1 MTCRTIALPLVLLTT
16 VVALIAL
23 SLAAPACALSAPVGQ
38 NGAGD
43 LVAETEVTVAVTA
56 TLAPTPTL
64 QAELS
69 PLVNA
74 VMVKQATIEALDASG
89 AAPGQD
95 DISRPQTINVSVYA
109 VDEQRSD
116 VETFLADNGV
126 PVRGKMKCG
135 DECLILWADVP
146 VSLLQALSVHPAVG
160 LIDSTKRY
168 YEQLDEYLHNIV
180 AEYDAGLIT
189 EQEALARIL
198 GPRRN
203 DRVLL
208 TVTVDNETNA
218 ATVIN
223 FLENNDV
230 YVPTE
235 NLLTTTFFAALI
247 PVSLILPLSQRT
259 GVLHIG
265 VYAMGY
271 DNDNPDPVLEEYIDS
286 QFFAPSSRQVSG
298 ETIASEVGHQHQRQF
313 PAPTAVSLAIATH
326 GADRWH

>member
-1 MTCRTIALPLVLLTT
+1 MTRRTIALQLVLLTT

-23 SLAAPACALSAPVGQ
+23 SLVAPACALSAPAGQ

-43 LVAETEVTVAVTA
+43 PVAETEAAVAATA
-56 TLAPTPTL
+56 TLAPTPTW

-74 VMVKQATIEALDASG
+74 VMVKQATIEARDASS
-89 AAPGQD
+89 AVPGQD
-95 DISRPQTINVSVYA
+95 DTTRPQTIDVSIYA

-126 PVRGKMKCG
+126 PVLDKMECG
-135 DECLILWADVP
+135 DECLILFADVP

-168 YEQLDEYLHNIV
+168 YEQLDEYLHLIV
-180 AEYDAGLIT
+180 AEYDASLIT

-208 TVTVDNETNA
+208 TVTVYNETNA

-223 FLENNDV
+223 FLGNNDV

-271 DNDNPDPVLEEYIDS
+271 DNNNPDPVLEEYIDA

-298 ETIASEVGHQHQRQF
+298 ETIASDVGHQHQSQL

-326 GADRWH
+326 GADCWH

>member
-1 MTCRTIALPLVLLTT
+1 MTRRPIALQLILLTA

-23 SLAAPACALSAPVGQ
+23 CLAAAACALSAPAGQ
-38 NGAGD
+38 NGAGGP
-43 LVAETEVTVAVTA
+43 VAETEAAPTA

-74 VMVKQATIEALDASG
+74 VMVKQATIEARDASG

-95 DISRPQTINVSVYA
+95 DTTRPQTIDVSIYA

-116 VETFLADNGV
+116 VEPFLTDNGV
-126 PVRGKMKCG
+126 PVRSKMKCG
-135 DECLILWADVP
+135 DECFILFADVP

-160 LIDSTKRY
+160 LIDSTERY
-168 YEQLDEYLHNIV
+168 YEQLDEYLHLIV
-180 AEYDAGLIT
+180 AEYDASLIT

-208 TVTVDNETNA
+208 TVTVDNGTNA

-271 DNDNPDPVLEEYIDS
+271 DNNNPDPVLEEYIDA
-286 QFFAPSSRQVSG
+286 QFFAPSSRQISG
-298 ETIASEVGHQHQRQF
+298 ETIASDVGHQHQRQF

-326 GADRWH
+326 GADCWH